1 MKQVSIRECESY
13 DYDIL
18 KKSYE
23 VQISDIGPLERFINQ
38 NIKVLKKHNLVIK
51 KSPEEGATTHPVL
64 VRVVCEELL
73 KLNCKVII
81 AESPGGPYTKNN
93 LKGFYKT
100 CGLIDE
106 LKGLDVEYNFD
117 TSETKVQTDYAI

>member
-1 MKQVSIRECESY
+1 MKGKTNMKQVSIRECESY

-18 KKSYE
+18 KKSFE
-23 VQISDIGPLERFINQ
+23 DLISDIGPLENFIKPNS
-38 NIKVLKKHNLVIK
+38 KVLIKPNLVIK

-81 AESPGGPYTKNN
+81 AESPRAVHIQ
-93 LKGFYKT
+93 KT
-100 CGLIDE
+100 
-106 LKGLDVEYNFD
+106 
-117 TSETKVQTDYAI
+117 T

>member
-18 KKSYE
+18 KKSFEYL
-23 VQISDIGPLERFINQ
+23 ISDIGPLENFIKPNS
-38 NIKVLKKHNLVIK
+38 KVLIKPNLVIK

-73 KLNCKVII
+73 KLKGAYYDIYYEQFKDFNLLEKEVI
-81 AESPGGPYTKNN
+81 
-93 LKGFYKT
+93 
-100 CGLIDE
+100 
-106 LKGLDVEYNFD
+106 
-117 TSETKVQTDYAI
+117 